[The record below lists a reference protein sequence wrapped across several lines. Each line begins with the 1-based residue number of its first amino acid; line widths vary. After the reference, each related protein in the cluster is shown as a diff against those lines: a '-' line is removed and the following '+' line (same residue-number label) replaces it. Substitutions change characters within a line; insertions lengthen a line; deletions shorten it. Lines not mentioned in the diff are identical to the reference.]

1 MCPASSVRGE
11 APGRAEGAARLRRRG
26 PLEPLEPQPRV
37 GLEIER
43 VAVAEIREGRGDGV
57 GRIHARECAPP
68 STPAQAFHRASVPRV
83 TTSPAGYSGTPLPK
97 KLGIKPGSRVLLDG
111 APEGFETTHLAPLP
125 DGVELHRRAGKPP
138 YDVVLAFRTDAR
150 TLIKHLPRDIGRTN
164 TPGRL
169 WLAWPKKASGVATD
183 LTGDVVREEG
193 LAAGVVDIKV
203 CAIDETWSGLAFVRR
218 VADR

>member
-1 MCPASSVRGE
+1 MRGE
-11 APGRAEGAARLRRRG
+11 APGRAEGAAGLRRRG
-26 PLEPLEPQPRV
+26 PLEPQARISLEV
-37 GLEIER
+37 ER
-43 VAVAEIREGRGDGV
+43 VAVAEVREGRGDGV

-68 STPAQAFHRASVPRV
+68 STPAQAFCRASVLRV

-97 KLGIKPGSRVLLDG
+97 KLGITPGSRVLLDG
-111 APEGFETTHLAPLP
+111 APEGFETTHLVPLP
-125 DGVELHRRAGKPP
+125 DGVELHRRAGTAP
-138 YDVVLAFRTDAR
+138 YDLVLAFRTDAR
-150 TLIKHLPRDIGRTN
+150 TLIKHLPRDIGRTT

-169 WLAWPKKASGVATD
+169 WLALPKKASGVATD

>member
-1 MCPASSVRGE
+1 MT
-11 APGRAEGAARLRRRG
+11 
-26 PLEPLEPQPRV
+26 
-37 GLEIER
+37 
-43 VAVAEIREGRGDGV
+43 
-57 GRIHARECAPP
+57 
-68 STPAQAFHRASVPRV
+68 TP
-83 TTSPAGYSGTPLPK
+83 TAGYSGTPLPK

-111 APEGFETTHLAPLP
+111 APDDFESTHLAPLP
-125 DGVELHRRAGKPP
+125 DGVEMHRRAGKTP
-138 YDVVLAFRTDAR
+138 YDLVVAFRTDAR
-150 TLIKHLPRDIGRTN
+150 SLVKNLPRDITRITM
-164 TPGRL
+164 PGRL

>member
-1 MCPASSVRGE
+1 MCAASGVRRE
-11 APGRAEGAARLRRRG
+11 APRGAQGATRLRRRG
-26 PLEPLEPQPRV
+26 PLEPQPRV
-37 GLEIER
+37 DLEVER
-43 VAVAEIREGRGDGV
+43 VAVAEIGKGPLGRG
-57 GRIHARECAPP
+57 RRRCHARECAPA
-68 STPAQAFHRASVPRV
+68 TTGAQAFRRASVPQV
-83 TTSPAGYSGTPLPK
+83 TTPPAGYSGTPLPK

-111 APEGFETTHLAPLP
+111 APDGFETTHLAPLP
-125 DGVELHRRAGKPP
+125 DGVELHRRVGKAP
-138 YDVVLAFRTDAR
+138 YDVVLAFRSDAR
-150 TLIKHLPRDIGRTN
+150 TLVTNLSRDIARTT